1 MPQELKPVFSAT
13 LDFLVVGNL
22 KPWMPLMCNCFQGDR
37 AAFHLKILRFGGQAP
52 AEESP

>member
-22 KPWMPLMCNCFQGDR
+22 KPWMPLMCNCFQWDTM
-37 AAFHLKILRFGGQAP
+37 ALHLNWVGLAVRMPG
-52 AEESP
+52 AE